1 MVWSIFAVDPAAN
14 RADALGVYLPAERIP
29 GLDAIRGLAIL
40 LVTVYRFNGGAAEE
54 YANPAFRL
62 ATLGF
67 RGVDLFFVLSGFLI
81 TGILLDA
88 KRQPGYFQNFYARRA
103 LRIFPLYFGVLVA
116 AFLVLPIVSPRA
128 GAMFAEARDHQAWL
142 WLYGTN
148 ILQAKSGGWP
158 FGYFDHFWSLAVE
171 EHFYLVWPLVI
182 YFANHRATIAACVT
196 VIVLAPAARVM
207 WLMMGGND
215 VAPEVFTLFRADSL
229 AMGALAAVLMK
240 QQSAAAWLVPVSRHG
255 LWLLALVL
263 ILLKLSGRR
272 WLTLPDT
279 VFAALFACLIVVV
292 MTARTESFAG
302 RFWNSSWLQFF
313 GKYSYAMYVFQFPL
327 IPILAPILSVEILA
341 GYVGNASLARI
352 AYIVLMTA
360 ITTTLAVASWHLYEK
375 HFLAFKRFFPSHVN
389 RTQ

>member
-1 MVWSIFAVDPAAN
+1 MVTPAIATE
-14 RADALGVYLPAERIP
+14 AEGVCVQPERIP

-40 LVTVYRFNGGAAEE
+40 LVTVYRFNGGAAGAEE
-54 YANPAFRL
+54 HVNPVFRL

-88 KRQPGYFQNFYARRA
+88 KRHSGYFRNFYARRA

-171 EHFYLVWPLVI
+171 EHFYLVWPLLI
-182 YFANHRATIAACVT
+182 YFANNRAAIAVCVT
-196 VIVLAPAARVM
+196 VIVFAPAARVT

-215 VAPEVFTLFRADSL
+215 VAPEVFTLFRADAL

-240 QQSAAAWLVPVSRHG
+240 QQSTAAWLVPVSRYG
-255 LWLLALVL
+255 VWLLALVL

-279 VFAALFACLIVVV
+279 VFAALFACLIVVA

-302 RFWNSSWLQFF
+302 KFWNASWLQFF

-327 IPILAPILSVEILA
+327 IPILAPVLSVEILA
-341 GYVGNASLARI
+341 GHVGDASLARI
-352 AYIVLMTA
+352 AYIGLMTA

-375 HFLAFKRFFPSHVN
+375 HFLAFKRFFPSRAN
-389 RTQ
+389 RTR

>member
-1 MVWSIFAVDPAAN
+1 MVMPAIA
-14 RADALGVYLPAERIP
+14 AEAEGVGVQPERIP
-29 GLDAIRGLAIL
+29 GFDAIRGLAIL
-40 LVTVYRFNGGAAEE
+40 LVTVYRFNGGAARAEE
-54 YANPAFRL
+54 HVNSVFRL

-81 TGILLDA
+81 TGILLGA

-103 LRIFPLYFGVLVA
+103 LRIFPLYFGVLVV
-116 AFLVLPIVSPRA
+116 AFLVLPIASPRIA
-128 GAMFAEARDHQAWL
+128 AMFADARDHQAWL

-148 ILQAKSGGWP
+148 ILQANSGGWP

-182 YFANHRATIAACVT
+182 YFANFRAAIAACVT
-196 VIVLAPAARVM
+196 VIVFAPAVRVT

-279 VFAALFACLIVVV
+279 VFAALFACLVVV
-292 MTARTESFAG
+292 AMTARTESFAG
-302 RFWNSSWLQFF
+302 RFWNASWLQFF

-341 GYVGNASLARI
+341 GHVGDTSLARI

>member
-14 RADALGVYLPAERIP
+14 RADALGVYLQAERIP

-62 ATLGF
+62 AALGF

-158 FGYFDHFWSLAVE
+158 FG
-171 EHFYLVWPLVI
+171 
-182 YFANHRATIAACVT
+182 
-196 VIVLAPAARVM
+196 
-207 WLMMGGND
+207 
-215 VAPEVFTLFRADSL
+215 
-229 AMGALAAVLMK
+229 
-240 QQSAAAWLVPVSRHG
+240 
-255 LWLLALVL
+255 
-263 ILLKLSGRR
+263 
-272 WLTLPDT
+272 
-279 VFAALFACLIVVV
+279 
-292 MTARTESFAG
+292 
-302 RFWNSSWLQFF
+302 
-313 GKYSYAMYVFQFPL
+313 
-327 IPILAPILSVEILA
+327 
-341 GYVGNASLARI
+341 
-352 AYIVLMTA
+352 
-360 ITTTLAVASWHLYEK
+360 
-375 HFLAFKRFFPSHVN
+375 
-389 RTQ
+389 

>member
-1 MVWSIFAVDPAAN
+1 MVMPAI
-14 RADALGVYLPAERIP
+14 PAEAEDVRVQPERIP
-29 GLDAIRGLAIL
+29 SLDAIRGLAIL
-40 LVTVYRFNGGAAEE
+40 LVTVYRFNGGAAESE
-54 YANPAFRL
+54 EHVNSVFRL

-81 TGILLDA
+81 TGILLDT
-88 KRQPGYFQNFYARRA
+88 KRQPGYFQSFYARRA
-103 LRIFPLYFGVLVA
+103 LRIFPLYFGVLFVA
-116 AFLVLPIVSPRA
+116 FFVLPIASPRIA
-128 GAMFAEARDHQAWL
+128 AMFAEARDHQAWL

-148 ILQAKSGGWP
+148 ILQARSGGWP

-182 YFANHRATIAACVT
+182 YFANYRATIAACVT
-196 VIVLAPAARVM
+196 VIVIAAAARVT
-207 WLMMGGND
+207 WLVMGGND

-240 QQSAAAWLVPVSRHG
+240 QQSTAAWLVPVSRHG
-255 LWLLALVL
+255 VWLLALVL

-279 VFAALFACLIVVV
+279 VFAAMFACLVVV
-292 MTARTESFAG
+292 AMTARTESFAG
-302 RFWNSSWLQFF
+302 RFWNARWLQFF

-327 IPILAPILSVEILA
+327 IPILAPVLSVEILA
-341 GYVGNASLARI
+341 GLVGDASLARTT
-352 AYIVLMTA
+352 YIGLMTA

-375 HFLAFKRFFPSHVN
+375 HLLAFNRFFPSHVN